1 MRSVSSCLIRAC
13 DLLVHLPSVK
23 ETMMNV
29 KVIMSWD
36 IIPGRE
42 QEYFEFVV
50 RRFMPG
56 VQKLG
61 MALSDAW
68 VTIYGDHPQILVGAV
83 VPGQD
88 KAWKII
94 TSEAW
99 QKLNDQLLDFVKNY
113 EIKLAPLQGGFQF

>member
-1 MRSVSSCLIRAC
+1 
-13 DLLVHLPSVK
+13 
-23 ETMMNV
+23 MNV

-36 IIPGRE
+36 IIPGQE

-68 VTIYGDHPQILVGAV
+68 VTIYGDNPQILVGAV
-83 VPGQD
+83 VPGRE
-88 KAWKII
+88 KAERII
-94 TSEAW
+94 TSEEW
-99 QKLNDQLLDFVKNY
+99 LRLNKRLLDYVQNY
-113 EIKLAPLQGGFQF
+113 ELKVAPLEGGFQF

>member
-1 MRSVSSCLIRAC
+1 
-13 DLLVHLPSVK
+13 
-23 ETMMNV
+23 MNV

-36 IIPGRE
+36 IVQGRE

-50 RRFMPG
+50 RSFMPG

-83 VPGQD
+83 VPGLD
-88 KAWKII
+88 KAQDII
-94 TSEAW
+94 TSEEW
-99 QKLNDQLLDFVKNY
+99 FQLNDKLLDYVENY
-113 EIKLAPLQGGFQF
+113 QLKLAPLQGGFQF

>member
-1 MRSVSSCLIRAC
+1 
-13 DLLVHLPSVK
+13 
-23 ETMMNV
+23 MNV

-36 IIPGRE
+36 IIDGRE

-50 RRFMPG
+50 RSFMPG

-83 VPGQD
+83 VPGLEKAQD
-88 KAWKII
+88 II
-94 TSEAW
+94 ASGDWDE
-99 QKLNDQLLDFVKNY
+99 LNRRLQEYVKNY
-113 EIKLAPLQGGFQF
+113 EIKVAPLEGGFQF

>member
-1 MRSVSSCLIRAC
+1 MQ
-13 DLLVHLPSVK
+13 
-23 ETMMNV
+23 NV

-68 VTIYGDHPQILVGAV
+68 VTIYGDHPQILVGAIV
-83 VPGQD
+83 QGHA
-88 KAWKII
+88 KAREII
-94 TSEAW
+94 DSEPW
-99 QKLNDQLLDFVKNY
+99 SKLNSRLLDFVQNY
-113 EIKLAPLQGGFQF
+113 EVKLAPLQGGFQF

>member
-1 MRSVSSCLIRAC
+1 
-13 DLLVHLPSVK
+13 
-23 ETMMNV
+23 MNV

-36 IIPGRE
+36 IIQGRE

-68 VTIYGDHPQILVGAV
+68 VTIYGERPQILVGAV
-83 VPGQD
+83 VPGLA
-88 KAWKII
+88 KAEKII
-94 TSEAW
+94 TSEEW
-99 QKLNDQLLDFVKNY
+99 QKLNSRLLDFVQNY
-113 EIKLAPLQGGFQF
+113 DMKIAPLEGGFQF

>member
-1 MRSVSSCLIRAC
+1 
-13 DLLVHLPSVK
+13 
-23 ETMMNV
+23 MNV

-50 RRFMPG
+50 RSFMPG

-68 VTIYGDHPQILVGAV
+68 VTIYGEHPQILVGAV
-83 VPGQD
+83 VPGLE
-88 KAWKII
+88 KAENII
-94 TSEAW
+94 SSEEW
-99 QKLNDQLLDFVKNY
+99 QRRDRRCGELGTIQPIIGRQRGECLEWIIPWRV
-113 EIKLAPLQGGFQF
+113 

>member
-1 MRSVSSCLIRAC
+1 
-13 DLLVHLPSVK
+13 
-23 ETMMNV
+23 MNV

-50 RRFMPG
+50 RSFMPG

-83 VPGQD
+83 VPGKE
-88 KAWKII
+88 KAEKII
-94 TSEAW
+94 TSEEW
-99 QKLNDQLLDFVKNY
+99 TRLNNRLLDFVKNY
-113 EIKLAPLQGGFQF
+113 ELKLAPLEGGFQF

>member
-1 MRSVSSCLIRAC
+1 
-13 DLLVHLPSVK
+13 
-23 ETMMNV
+23 MNV

-36 IIPGRE
+36 IIEGRE

-50 RRFMPG
+50 RNFMPS

-83 VPGQD
+83 VSGLE
-88 KAWKII
+88 KAQLII
-94 TSEAW
+94 NSEAW
-99 QKLNDQLLDFVKNY
+99 DRLNSRLLHYVKNY
-113 EIKLAPLQGGFQF
+113 ELKVAPLEGGFQF

>member
-1 MRSVSSCLIRAC
+1 
-13 DLLVHLPSVK
+13 
-23 ETMMNV
+23 MNV

-36 IIPGRE
+36 IIQGRE

-50 RRFMPG
+50 RSFMPG

-83 VPGQD
+83 VPGYE
-88 KAWKII
+88 KAERIVS
-94 TSEAW
+94 SEEW
-99 QKLNDQLLDFVKNY
+99 HQLHDQLMDFVKNY
-113 EIKLAPLQGGFQF
+113 ELKLAPLAGGFQF

>member
-1 MRSVSSCLIRAC
+1 
-13 DLLVHLPSVK
+13 
-23 ETMMNV
+23 
-29 KVIMSWD
+29 MSWD

-83 VPGQD
+83 VPD
-88 KAWKII
+88 IKKAERII
-94 TSEAW
+94 SSEAW
-99 QKLNDQLLDFVKNY
+99 QNLNNRLLDYVQNY
-113 EIKLAPLQGGFQF
+113 ELKVAPLVGGFQF

>member
-1 MRSVSSCLIRAC
+1 
-13 DLLVHLPSVK
+13 
-23 ETMMNV
+23 MNV

-36 IIPGRE
+36 IIEGRE

-83 VPGQD
+83 VPGANRAQE
-88 KAWKII
+88 II
-94 TSEAW
+94 ASEEW
-99 QKLNDQLLDFVKNY
+99 QRLNNHLMDFVRNY
-113 EIKLAPLQGGFQF
+113 ELKVAPLAGGFQF

>member
-1 MRSVSSCLIRAC
+1 
-13 DLLVHLPSVK
+13 
-23 ETMMNV
+23 MNV

-36 IIPGRE
+36 IIQGRE

-50 RRFMPG
+50 RSFMPG

-83 VPGQD
+83 VPGLD
-88 KAWKII
+88 KAQEII
-94 TSEAW
+94 TSEEW
-99 QKLNDQLLDFVKNY
+99 FQLNDKLLDYVENY
-113 EIKLAPLQGGFQF
+113 QLKLAPLEGGFQF

>member
-1 MRSVSSCLIRAC
+1 MQ
-13 DLLVHLPSVK
+13 
-23 ETMMNV
+23 NV

-61 MALSDAW
+61 MVLSDAW
-68 VTIYGDHPQILVGAV
+68 VTIYGDHPQILVGAIV
-83 VPGQD
+83 EGHA
-88 KAWKII
+88 KARDII
-94 TSEAW
+94 ASEPW
-99 QKLNDQLLDFVKNY
+99 DKLNSRLLDFVQNY
-113 EIKLAPLQGGFQF
+113 DIKLAPLQGGFQF

>member
-1 MRSVSSCLIRAC
+1 
-13 DLLVHLPSVK
+13 
-23 ETMMNV
+23 MNI

-50 RRFMPG
+50 RNFMPG

-68 VTIYGDHPQILVGAV
+68 VTIYGEHPQILVGAV
-83 VPGQD
+83 VPGLERAQE
-88 KAWKII
+88 II
-94 TSEAW
+94 DSEEW
-99 QKLNDQLLDFVKNY
+99 DLLKDQLEDYVTNY
-113 EIKLAPLQGGFQF
+113 EMKLAPLEGGFQF

>member
-1 MRSVSSCLIRAC
+1 
-13 DLLVHLPSVK
+13 
-23 ETMMNV
+23 MNI
-29 KVIMSWD
+29 KVIMTWD

-50 RRFMPG
+50 RNFMPG

-83 VPGQD
+83 VPGLERAQEIVKSEDWDLLNQQLQD
-88 KAWKII
+88 YV
-94 TSEAW
+94 T
-99 QKLNDQLLDFVKNY
+99 NY
-113 EIKLAPLQGGFQF
+113 ELKLAPLEGGFQF

>member
-1 MRSVSSCLIRAC
+1 
-13 DLLVHLPSVK
+13 
-23 ETMMNV
+23 MNV

-50 RRFMPG
+50 RSFMPG

-68 VTIYGDHPQILVGAV
+68 VTIYGEHPQILVGAV
-83 VPGQD
+83 VPGLE
-88 KAWKII
+88 KAEHII
-94 TSEAW
+94 SSEEW
-99 QKLNDQLLDFVKNY
+99 QRLNDRLLDFVKNY
-113 EIKLAPLQGGFQF
+113 ELKLAPLQGGFQF

>member
-1 MRSVSSCLIRAC
+1 
-13 DLLVHLPSVK
+13 
-23 ETMMNV
+23 MNV

-83 VPGQD
+83 VPGRE
-88 KAWKII
+88 KAERII
-94 TSEAW
+94 SSQEW
-99 QKLNDQLLDFVKNY
+99 QQLNSRLLDFVQNY
-113 EIKLAPLQGGFQF
+113 EIKLAPLEGGFQF

>member
-1 MRSVSSCLIRAC
+1 
-13 DLLVHLPSVK
+13 
-23 ETMMNV
+23 MNV

-36 IIPGRE
+36 IIQGRE

-61 MALSDAW
+61 MVLSDAW

-83 VPGQD
+83 VPGLE
-88 KAWKII
+88 KAENI
-94 TSEAW
+94 
-99 QKLNDQLLDFVKNY
+99 LNSDEWGQLNQRLLDYVHNY
-113 EIKLAPLQGGFQF
+113 ELKLAPLQGGFQF

>member
-1 MRSVSSCLIRAC
+1 
-13 DLLVHLPSVK
+13 
-23 ETMMNV
+23 MNV

-36 IIPGRE
+36 IVQGRE

-50 RRFMPG
+50 RSFMPG

-83 VPGQD
+83 VPGLD
-88 KAWKII
+88 KAQEIV
-94 TSEAW
+94 TSEEW
-99 QKLNDQLLDFVKNY
+99 FQLNNKLMDYVENYQL
-113 EIKLAPLQGGFQF
+113 KLAPLQGGFQF

>member
-1 MRSVSSCLIRAC
+1 
-13 DLLVHLPSVK
+13 
-23 ETMMNV
+23 MNI

-50 RRFMPG
+50 RNFMPG

-68 VTIYGDHPQILVGAV
+68 VTIYGEHPQILVGAV
-83 VPGQD
+83 VPGLERAQE
-88 KAWKII
+88 II
-94 TSEAW
+94 ESEEW
-99 QKLNDQLLDFVKNY
+99 GLLKNQLTDYVTNY
-113 EIKLAPLQGGFQF
+113 ELKLAPLEGGFQF

>member
-1 MRSVSSCLIRAC
+1 
-13 DLLVHLPSVK
+13 
-23 ETMMNV
+23 MNV

-36 IIPGRE
+36 IKEGQE

-56 VQKLG
+56 VQKMG

-83 VPGQD
+83 VSGLD
-88 KAWKII
+88 KAQLII
-94 TSEAW
+94 TSEEW
-99 QKLNDQLLDFVKNY
+99 EKLNQRLQSYVKNY
-113 EIKLAPLQGGFQF
+113 EIKLAPLEGGFQF

>member
-1 MRSVSSCLIRAC
+1 
-13 DLLVHLPSVK
+13 
-23 ETMMNV
+23 MNV
-29 KVIMSWD
+29 KVIMTWD
-36 IIPGRE
+36 IIPGQE

-83 VPGQD
+83 VPGLE
-88 KAWKII
+88 KAEKII
-94 TSEAW
+94 ASEEW
-99 QKLNDQLLDFVKNY
+99 RRLNKRLLDYVQNY
-113 EIKLAPLQGGFQF
+113 QLKLAPLEGGFQF

>member
-1 MRSVSSCLIRAC
+1 
-13 DLLVHLPSVK
+13 
-23 ETMMNV
+23 MNI

-50 RRFMPG
+50 RDFMPS

-68 VTIYGDHPQILVGAV
+68 VTIYGEHPQILVGTV
-83 VPGQD
+83 VPGLERAKEIVQ
-88 KAWKII
+88 
-94 TSEAW
+94 SEEW
-99 QKLNDQLLDFVKNY
+99 LMLSQELKDYVTNY
-113 EIKLAPLQGGFQF
+113 ELKLALLEGGFQF

>member
-1 MRSVSSCLIRAC
+1 
-13 DLLVHLPSVK
+13 
-23 ETMMNV
+23 
-29 KVIMSWD
+29 MSWD

-68 VTIYGDHPQILVGAV
+68 VTIYGDHPQILVGAI

-99 QKLNDQLLDFVKNY
+99 QKLNDQLLDFVQNY

>member
-1 MRSVSSCLIRAC
+1 
-13 DLLVHLPSVK
+13 
-23 ETMMNV
+23 MNI

-83 VPGQD
+83 IPGRD
-88 KAWKII
+88 KAREII
-94 TSEAW
+94 NSEAW
-99 QKLNDQLLDFVKNY
+99 EQLNDRLLDFVQNY
-113 EIKLAPLQGGFQF
+113 ELKLAPLQGGFQF